1 MTKNEREKIINSYTS
16 LLIFNVN
23 DKKNLNQ
30 ERQSYYEGRQTEIE
44 NIMTMLGIRY
54 KEIRDEII
62 EDYTNLDQQVDDFL
76 GRI

>member
-16 LLIFNVN
+16 LLIFNIN
-23 DKKNLNQ
+23 DKKHLKEENQ
-30 ERQSYYEGRQTEIE
+30 RYYEGRQTEIE
-44 NIMTMLGIRY
+44 NIMLMLGIRY

-62 EDYTNLDQQVDDFL
+62 EDYSNLDQQVDDFL